1 VFSRVSATAFALVGL
16 VLLAPVAGCT
26 RERSAALGFW
36 FEPVT
41 YRSARFGDPVTADE
55 LEVIAR
61 VARAELTRAFAGLR
75 VAVTQ
80 RQDARYRVRVL
91 QQLRDPRFRSGIAVA
106 GASRAISMF
115 GGDGAVNFS
124 MLAAYAESYAP
135 PGADRAAIVTAIG
148 RGVGRAAVHEFT
160 HQLLGSALIDR
171 NEDVRTY
178 EYGSAARREQY
189 YGEMHWG
196 DAWPVLRRRFGRGTT
211 MCAP

>member
-1 VFSRVSATAFALVGL
+1 VAPTAFALIGL
-16 VLLAPVAGCT
+16 LFLGPLAGCT

-36 FEPVT
+36 FDPVT
-41 YRSARFGDPVTADE
+41 YRSARFGDPVTTEE
-55 LEVIAR
+55 LETIAR

-75 VAVTQ
+75 IAVSD
-80 RQDARYRVRVL
+80 RRDARYRVRVL
-91 QQLRDPRFRSGIAVA
+91 QQLRDPRFRGGVEVA

-124 MLAAYAESYAP
+124 MLAAYAESFAP
-135 PGADRAAIVTAIG
+135 PDADRATIVAAIG

-178 EYGSAARREQY
+178 EFGSAARREQY
-189 YGEMHWG
+189 YGDMHWG
-196 DAWPVLRRRFGRGTT
+196 DAWPVLRRRFGLEPTAGT
-211 MCAP
+211 P